1 MAKNFRAIK
10 ASFIMGILLV
20 SILAVSIPSISAG
33 PFGILSAEQDVVLS
47 ADVSSIQTE
56 FKPVGGAYVI
66 PINIS
71 VAIRGTF
78 STQIAKMFTGR
89 AYAIIELSAQP
100 MFEWFSVVV
109 SHNSV
114 RAKIGTFFQRVEED
128 PYLLVTLDERAPAK
142 SMGKI
147 KVTMTARRQNAL
159 LATIKESTTVAD
171 VSFTP
176 AYLPIISVTA
186 KGSFKQTAP
195 GSTAEIEIE
204 LENLGN
210 AKTVVDMRVLNV
222 PEDWEA
228 TISARVTLGTTVL
241 GDNPKKTVILTVQPP
256 YSFGYHNDR
265 NQIEVEFIP
274 KYYADPSGEALIGD
288 AQIEPFI
295 IQSIG
300 FSTPGFEGVF
310 VIFALIGVA
319 LIVKKRRQK
328 MK

>member
-1 MAKNFRAIK
+1 MAKNFRTIK

-47 ADVSSIQTE
+47 ADVSAIQTE
-56 FKPVGGAYVI
+56 FKPVGGMYLI

-78 STQIAKMFTGR
+78 SKLIASIFSER
-89 AYAIIELSAQP
+89 ASAIIELSAQP
-100 MFEWFSVVV
+100 MNEWFSVVV

-114 RAKIGTFFQRVEED
+114 HADIGTSFQKVAED
-128 PYLLVTLDERAPAK
+128 PYLQVTLDERAPAK

-159 LATIKESTTVAD
+159 LATIKESTTTAEI
-171 VSFTP
+171 SFTP
-176 AYLPIISVTA
+176 AYLPIISVTP
-186 KGSFKQTAP
+186 KGNFKQTAP
-195 GSTAEIEIE
+195 GSPAEIEIE

-210 AKTVVDMRVLNV
+210 AKTVVDMRVLDV
-222 PEDWEA
+222 PEDWVA

-241 GDNPKKTVILTVQPP
+241 GDNPKKMVILTVQPP

-265 NQIEVEFIP
+265 EQIEVEFIP
-274 KYYADPSGEALIGD
+274 KYYAEPSGEALIGD
-288 AQIEPFI
+288 PQVEPFI